1 VKWNAGT
8 AHTAVPAFVPKK
20 RLSELHHMI
29 GKIVHTTTFIMVALM
44 SASTINPLRAQ
55 DAQSA
60 QVQRVIE
67 QGKDI
72 FKTKA
77 TCQFCHKWDASGDQ
91 GYGGN
96 ALSLRATKLS
106 PAQVAVTVKCGR
118 PGTGMPYHDPHA
130 YTDRRC
136 YGVIRDQL
144 GNAMPPEPNAF
155 LDDDEIDAVV
165 KYLFAKDVGRGP
177 STYEDCVE
185 FWGTETRECEPMKP
199 H

>member
-1 VKWNAGT
+1 MV
-8 AHTAVPAFVPKK
+8 V
-20 RLSELHHMI
+20 E
-29 GKIVHTTTFIMVALM
+29 IVRKLPTVFIMIALV

-55 DAQSA
+55 DAQNE
-60 QVQRVIE
+60 QLQRVIA

-96 ALSLRATKLS
+96 ALSLRTTKLS
-106 PAQVAVTVKCGR
+106 PAQVAQTVKCGR
-118 PGTGMPYHDPHA
+118 PGTGMPYHDRLA
-130 YTDRRC
+130 YTDKRC
-136 YGVIRDQL
+136 YGVTRDEL

-155 LDDDEIDAVV
+155 LEVDEINAVV
-165 KYLFAKDVGRGP
+165 KYLFAKVVGRGP

-185 FWGTETRECEPMKP
+185 FWGTQTRECEAMKQ